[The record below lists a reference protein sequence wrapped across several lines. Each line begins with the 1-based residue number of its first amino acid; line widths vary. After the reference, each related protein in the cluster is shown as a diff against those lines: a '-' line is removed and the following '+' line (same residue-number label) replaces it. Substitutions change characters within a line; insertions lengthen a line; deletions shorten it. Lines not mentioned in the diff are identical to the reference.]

1 MIYGPEEKGRQT
13 NTAPC
18 HSDTQDLQLSSMAL
32 HRSFSH
38 LLCASSSGHLSTCPE
53 SQNLLYSLCNL
64 GQVTCLLKKKERD
77 DIYCSDYF
85 HLKII
90 YNRVL

>member
-18 HSDTQDLQLSSMAL
+18 HPDTQDLQLSSMAL

-64 GQVTCLLKKKERD
+64 GQVTCLLKKKRERQ
-77 DIYCSDYF
+77 YLLLRLFSSKDY
-85 HLKII
+85 I
-90 YNRVL
+90 